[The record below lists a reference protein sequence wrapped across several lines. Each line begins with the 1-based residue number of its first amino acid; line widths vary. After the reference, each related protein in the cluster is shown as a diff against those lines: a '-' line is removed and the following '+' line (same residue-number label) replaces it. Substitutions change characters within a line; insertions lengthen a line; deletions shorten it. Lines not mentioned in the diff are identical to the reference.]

1 MRELLE
7 KGQRVVMVPHDF
19 KNANKGVIT
28 DVAPD
33 GFTLQLDYDPI
44 GILRSNYCEFY
55 TQTPH
60 GMLFFTSYMKEMNDK
75 TLKISSPAKHKFLQR
90 RQYTRIKF
98 VEDTEISADFISHK
112 IKTLDISAGGMK
124 FITAEN
130 LDIEKTYYITL
141 QLSKQQSIECMYSTI
156 RVEKNDDK
164 TYTHSG
170 RFEFKSNIDKMI
182 LIQYC
187 TKRAIEIRN
196 K

>member
-28 DVAPD
+28 DVTPE

-164 TYTHSG
+164 TYTHSC

>member
-28 DVAPD
+28 DVTPE

-141 QLSKQQSIECMYSTI
+141 QLFKQQSIECMYSTI
-156 RVEKNDDK
+156 RVGKNDDK